1 MNSKI
6 KNIINVIGFYIGWW
20 ACILGAANNLPYFG
34 PTVMI
39 LFLII
44 NSSYEG
50 FMACEVLF
58 GYDYGKEWGVSQY
71 RFVKPRN

>member
-1 MNSKI
+1 MNSMYNKYS
-6 KNIINVIGFYIGWW
+6 F
-20 ACILGAANNLPYFG
+20 ILL
-34 PTVMI
+34 

-44 NSSYEG
+44 NSSCEG

-58 GYDYGKEWGVSQY
+58 GCDYGKEWGGSQY